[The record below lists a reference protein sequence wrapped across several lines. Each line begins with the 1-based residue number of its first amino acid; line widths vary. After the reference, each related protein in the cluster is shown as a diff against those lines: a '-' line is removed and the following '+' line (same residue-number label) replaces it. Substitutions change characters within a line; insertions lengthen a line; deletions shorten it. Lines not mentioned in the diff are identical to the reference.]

1 MTKTAAEW
9 SYCKEEERLLPW
21 WPGFKLTD
29 WQLEFNPDEV
39 LVVKQMCLPSIQI
52 SFPNVDLDYK
62 AWTV

>member
-1 MTKTAAEW
+1 MTKMAAEW
-9 SYCKEEERLLPW
+9 SYCKEEERL
-21 WPGFKLTD
+21 GFKPVD